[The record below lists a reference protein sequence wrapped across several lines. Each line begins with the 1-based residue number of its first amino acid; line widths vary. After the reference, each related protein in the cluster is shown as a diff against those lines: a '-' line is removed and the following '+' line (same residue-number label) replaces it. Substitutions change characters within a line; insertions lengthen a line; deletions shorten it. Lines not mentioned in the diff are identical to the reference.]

1 MADASRSRCDGEV
14 GRLGARAKWRLKTA
28 ACDGDAGRFGACAKM
43 ACASHFRRD
52 GGSRSGCSRA
62 CTKLTISCAGI
73 VYDTTKRIKTGNNS
87 VRFRFEWDII
97 GTMKSTIESTS
108 LFLHNLSSFS
118 YRAGIGKAW
127 ATLGARWLGLQC
139 ANVKKAAGKARCSS
153 QPLGRVVAF
162 RGGDPCPFPA
172 LLCLRR
178 CTRCPRWRT
187 RSLGRSARCRRPGC
201 WSLEGL
207 AALRAFLGAHVIAH
221 IVALH
226 ANPRAHRR

>member
-1 MADASRSRCDGEV
+1 
-14 GRLGARAKWRLKTA
+14 
-28 ACDGDAGRFGACAKM
+28 M

-73 VYDTTKRIKTGNNS
+73 VYDTTKRIIMGNNS

-97 GTMKSTIESTS
+97 GTVKLIIGSTS
-108 LFLHNLSSFS
+108 SFLHNLSSFL
-118 YRAGIGKAW
+118 YKAGIGKAW

-162 RGGDPCPFPA
+162 RGGDPCPFPSPTLLAEVHSVPPLAHQESRA
-172 LLCLRR
+172 LRPLSAPRLLEPRR
-178 CTRCPRWRT
+178 ARRT
-187 RSLGRSARCRRPGC
+187 AGISRRSRHRTHSGTSCKSARPS
-201 WSLEGL
+201 SLML
-207 AALRAFLGAHVIAH
+207 V
-221 IVALH
+221 
-226 ANPRAHRR
+226 

>member
-1 MADASRSRCDGEV
+1 MAR
-14 GRLGARAKWRLKTA
+14 T
-28 ACDGDAGRFGACAKM
+28 
-43 ACASHFRRD
+43 SHFRRD

-73 VYDTTKRIKTGNNS
+73 VYDTTKCITMGINS

-97 GTMKSTIESTS
+97 GTVKSTIESTS
-108 LFLHNLSSFS
+108 LFFHNLSSFS
-118 YRAGIGKAW
+118 YRVDIGKAW

-178 CTRCPRWRT
+178 CTRGPRWRT
-187 RSLGRSARCRRPGC
+187 RSPGRAARCRRPGRG
-201 WSLEGL
+201 SLEGFP
-207 AALRAFLGAHVIAH
+207 ALRTFLGAHVIAY

-226 ANPRAHRR
+226 ANPRAHRRRCWSETHGSSILISLALRTCRPWRSHP

>member
-1 MADASRSRCDGEV
+1 M
-14 GRLGARAKWRLKTA
+14 
-28 ACDGDAGRFGACAKM
+28 
-43 ACASHFRRD
+43 
-52 GGSRSGCSRA
+52 
-62 CTKLTISCAGI
+62 TISCAGI
-73 VYDTTKRIKTGNNS
+73 VYDTTKCITMGINS
-87 VRFRFEWDII
+87 VRFRFEWDVIGTAKSII
-97 GTMKSTIESTS
+97 GSTS
-108 LFLHNLSSFS
+108 LFLHNLSSFL
-118 YRAGIGKAW
+118 YRVGIGKAW

-178 CTRCPRWRT
+178 YTRCPRWRT

-201 WSLEGL
+201 GSFEGL
-207 AALRAFLGAHVIAH
+207 AALRAFLCAHVIAH

>member
-1 MADASRSRCDGEV
+1 MRCARKWRLKTLARGGAV
-14 GRLGARAKWRLKTA
+14 GRLGACETA
-28 ACDGDAGRFGACAKM
+28 VR
-43 ACASHFRRD
+43 ASHFRRD

-73 VYDTTKRIKTGNNS
+73 VYDTSKRIIMGNNS

-97 GTMKSTIESTS
+97 GTVKLIIGSTS
-108 LFLHNLSSFS
+108 SFLHNLSSFL
-118 YRAGIGKAW
+118 YKAGIGKAW

-153 QPLGRVVAF
+153 QPLGRVVTF
-162 RGGDPCPFPA
+162 RGGDPNPFSA
-172 LLCLRR
+172 LLRLRR
-178 CTRCPRWRT
+178 RTRRTRHARRT
-187 RSLGRSARCRRPGC
+187 RSPGRAARCRRSGRG
-201 WSLEGL
+201 SLEGL

>member
-1 MADASRSRCDGEV
+1 ME
-14 GRLGARAKWRLKTA
+14 
-28 ACDGDAGRFGACAKM
+28 
-43 ACASHFRRD
+43 
-52 GGSRSGCSRA
+52 RSGVWV
-62 CTKLTISCAGI
+62 CTKMTISCEEI
-73 VYDTTKRIKTGNNS
+73 VFDTPNSMKMGNNS

-97 GTMKSTIESTS
+97 GTAKSTIVSTS
-108 LFLHNLSSFS
+108 SFLHNLSSFL
-118 YRAGIGKAW
+118 YRVGIGKAW

-139 ANVKKAAGKARCSS
+139 ANVKKAAGKARRSS

-178 CTRCPRWRT
+178 RARRLGRSRRTGGTRGPRWRT
-187 RSLGRSARCRRPGC
+187 RSLERSARCRRPSC
-201 WSLEGL
+201 RSLEGF

>member
-1 MADASRSRCDGEV
+1 MRCARKWRTQV
-14 GRLGARAKWRLKTA
+14 GLGA
-28 ACDGDAGRFGACAKM
+28 M
-43 ACASHFRRD
+43 E
-52 GGSRSGCSRA
+52 RSGVWV
-62 CTKLTISCAGI
+62 CTKMTISCEEI
-73 VYDTTKRIKTGNNS
+73 VFDTPKSMKMGNNS
-87 VRFRFEWDII
+87 ARLRFVWDII
-97 GTMKSTIESTS
+97 GTAKSIIGSTS
-108 LFLHNLSSFS
+108 SFLHNLSSFL
-118 YRAGIGKAW
+118 YRVGIGKAW

-187 RSLGRSARCRRPGC
+187 RSPGRAARCRRPGC
-201 WSLEGL
+201 GSLEGL
-207 AALRAFLGAHVIAH
+207 SALRAFLGAHVIAH

>member
-1 MADASRSRCDGEV
+1 ME
-14 GRLGARAKWRLKTA
+14 
-28 ACDGDAGRFGACAKM
+28 
-43 ACASHFRRD
+43 
-52 GGSRSGCSRA
+52 RSGVWG
-62 CTKLTISCAGI
+62 CTKMTISCEEI
-73 VYDTTKRIKTGNNS
+73 VFDTPNSMKMGNNS

-97 GTMKSTIESTS
+97 GTVKSTIGSTS
-108 LFLHNLSSFS
+108 SFLHNLSSFL
-118 YRAGIGKAW
+118 YRVGIGKAW

-178 CTRCPRWRT
+178 RTRRTGSTRRT
-187 RSLGRSARCRRPGC
+187 RSPGRSARCRRPGC
-201 WSLEGL
+201 GSLEGL
-207 AALRAFLGAHVIAH
+207 SALRAFLGAHVIAY

-226 ANPRAHRR
+226 ANPRAHRRRCWSETHGSSILITLALRTCRPWRSRP